1 MMRKAMVILIALLF
15 FVPTA
20 LYACGEHDHTTP
32 SQCTVAVKMKS
43 DGETDLVTVVT
54 RCGKVYHFR
63 MENGRYI
70 PVEKEADLEA

>member
-20 LYACGEHDHTTP
+20 LYACGNGHTTAP
-32 SQCTVAVKMKS
+32 ACTKTISMKS
-43 DGETDLVTVVT
+43 DGKGDLVTIRT
-54 RCGKVYHFR
+54 GCGKVYHFR

-70 PVEKEADLEA
+70 PVDKEADLEA